1 MNPCALTLGYGQLD
15 SSSHDRW
22 QHRRCGRATYEST
35 MRRSKPLSRWSRAT
49 SSGSGTMA
57 STRSSRSF
65 PCLPR
70 GLEPRWLA
78 KHTLTT
84 RRPALGS
91 MEEYRFEIPDQDDQ
105 QRRSG
110 ASWRSYAGKSGRNTP
125 GASGLPQVPRTRMSN
140 ADALQTPM
148 GGDVRYPSLLAPR
161 RSRQSM
167 SLVPHLHRSHERRR
181 QGLL

>member
-110 ASWRSYAGKSGRNTP
+110 ASWRSCAGKSGRNTL
-125 GASGLPQVPRTRMSN
+125 GVSRLPQAPRTRMRN
-140 ADALQTPM
+140 ADALQTPR
-148 GGDVRYPSLLAPR
+148 GDAAHWLSLLAPR

-167 SLVPHLHRSHERRR
+167 SSGPHLRHSRERTRPK
-181 QGLL
+181 LL

>member
-1 MNPCALTLGYGQLD
+1 M
-15 SSSHDRW
+15 S
-22 QHRRCGRATYEST
+22 EST

-70 GLEPRWLA
+70 GSEPHWLA
-78 KHTLTT
+78 KPTLITHH
-84 RRPALGS
+84 PALGFT
-91 MEEYRFEIPDQDDQ
+91 EAYHFEIPDQGAR

-110 ASWRSYAGKSGRNTP
+110 ASWRSCAGKSGRNTL
-125 GASGLPQVPRTRMSN
+125 GVSRLPQAPRTRMRN
-140 ADALQTPM
+140 ADALQTPR
-148 GGDVRYPSLLAPR
+148 GDAAHWLSLLAPR

-167 SLVPHLHRSHERRR
+167 SSGPHLHGSLARRR
-181 QGLL
+181 PKQP